1 MGILVVG
8 WIPIQI
14 GEVQNEDSAWAETCG
29 KTDRLQNPEKQKSRL
44 SLCSLASPILGG
56 SLGCPFVGILA
67 RSLVRRSGI
76 PGLSHAT
83 GTKRSNLHRNCIHS
97 LGTFLLKPFLFSVLI
112 RFFSSNTLLTAFFF
126 LMKQYVP
133 SRTDK

>member
-14 GEVQNEDSAWAETCG
+14 GKVQNEDSGWAETCG
-29 KTDRLQNPEKQKSRL
+29 KADRLQNPEKQKSRL

-67 RSLVRRSGI
+67 RLLVRRSGI

-83 GTKRSNLHRNCIHS
+83 GSERSNLHRNCIHS
-97 LGTFLLKPFLFSVLI
+97 PRSFCLDHFWLYEKVERQDWGI
-112 RFFSSNTLLTAFFF
+112 
-126 LMKQYVP
+126 
-133 SRTDK
+133 